1 MTLTFSVSTPFF
13 CLDGPDLPVITV
25 SSNRDAN
32 PAQYVTAGS
41 NVTLSCTA
49 ASRPPAD
56 ITWSLA
62 DPTEAAVPAG
72 PRLLLPAVQPGHA
85 GAYACIA
92 RNPRTSSRRR
102 SLLNLTVAGE
112 QGWAGCGGGDAREK
126 GRYQRA
132 AGTREGAGPAGR
144 GGDLCRGTGVPR
156 RRRGERMSRRRAWVI
171 TERAETSGQG
181 AISTNQAADVNRK
194 RP

>member
-1 MTLTFSVSTPFF
+1 MEILERPQMTLTFAVSTPFL

-72 PRLLLPAVQPGHA
+72 PRLLLPAVQPGHS

-112 QGWAGCGGGDAREK
+112 QGWAGCGGGATKE
-126 GRYQRA
+126 GRGCLGEGAVPASGWDSWRGG
-132 AGTREGAGPAGR
+132 AGREG
-144 GGDLCRGTGVPR
+144 R
-156 RRRGERMSRRRAWVI
+156 RSL
-171 TERAETSGQG
+171 
-181 AISTNQAADVNRK
+181 
-194 RP
+194 